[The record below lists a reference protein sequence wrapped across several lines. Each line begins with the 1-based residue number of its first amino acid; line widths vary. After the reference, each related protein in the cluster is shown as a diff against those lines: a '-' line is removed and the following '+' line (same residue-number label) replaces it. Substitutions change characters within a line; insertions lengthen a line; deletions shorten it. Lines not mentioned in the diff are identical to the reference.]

1 MQGTFDRAFDG
12 NTTSDRETLNNFP
25 WQEAVINGA
34 STRLKSN
41 SSCPHKELF
50 RWTVVRQPRSGNQHD
65 VLHTTAA
72 GMC

>member
-1 MQGTFDRAFDG
+1 MYGTFDRAFDG
-12 NTTSDRETLNNFP
+12 NAISDREALNHFP

-41 SSCPHKELF
+41 SSRPYKELS

-65 VLHTTAA
+65 VLHTTAG